1 MNYSKEQKFKIT
13 FFQLGKKYNL
23 PKEIIIYLYN
33 YLRKINRCETNRI
46 INYHKSII
54 FDNSILNERFIPLNR
69 GLEWFIKKTSDFD
82 REYLLTELKIIGLD
96 GYLLR
101 KRGDKIYE
109 AQMKDK
115 IKYLNLACKDEVI
128 DDYEGFI
135 IWRGSTDEDLYKLVI
150 DDYGDSGFL

>member
-1 MNYSKEQKFKIT
+1 MNYSKEQKMKIA
-13 FFQLGKKYNL
+13 FFQLGRKYHL
-23 PKEIIIYLYN
+23 PKEIIVYLYN
-33 YLRKINRCETNRI
+33 HLRKINRYETNRI

-54 FDNSILNERFIPLNR
+54 SNNSILKERFFPLNR
-69 GLEWFIKKTSDFD
+69 GLEWCIKKTFNFD
-82 REYLLTELKIIGLD
+82 RDYLLTELKIIGLD

-135 IWRGSTDEDLYKLVI
+135 IRRGTIDEDLYKLVI
-150 DDYGDSGFL
+150 DDYGDSSFL